1 MKKMFCEYCG
11 KPLSE
16 GCECERIIA
25 EENERFI
32 EDYMNDPEVHYG
44 WHQQDMIDLRRRE
57 R

>member
-25 EENERFI
+25 
-32 EDYMNDPEVHYG
+32 DYMNDPEVHYG
-44 WHQQDMIDLRRRE
+44 WHQQNMIDMRRRE